1 MRRLRFLATTCATV
15 LAGAS
20 PALGYL
26 VKPSAARV
34 ASSALEQ
41 VPISW
46 WELYAKWAP
55 AIQRFP
61 SSYQRL
67 TFDAAQAGNPEA
79 LEAMKSR
86 GKYREVQILLGMH
99 ERGETI
105 HPRTQRLGEPDLTK
119 EELQLATRIP
129 LELD

>member
-1 MRRLRFLATTCATV
+1 M
-15 LAGAS
+15 LAGAT
-20 PALGYL
+20 PALGCL
-26 VKPSAARV
+26 VKPPAAAPIVPWAEEPV
-34 ASSALEQ
+34 A
-41 VPISW
+41 ISW
-46 WELYAKWAP
+46 WGVYAKWAP

-67 TFDAAQAGNPEA
+67 TFDSAEAGDPKA

-129 LELD
+129 PELD